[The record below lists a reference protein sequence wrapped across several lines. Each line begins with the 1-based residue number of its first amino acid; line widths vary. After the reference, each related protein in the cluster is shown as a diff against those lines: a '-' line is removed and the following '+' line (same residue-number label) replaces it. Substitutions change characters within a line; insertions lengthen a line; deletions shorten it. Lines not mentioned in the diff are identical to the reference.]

1 VVEELLAEASLTAT
15 DAGYIKATEEH
26 RDVNTVLRGGCRSA
40 SPGLRRALG
49 RADRAGGT
57 HTLTAPLSTTS
68 LNAFWVGE
76 IVLERDAD
84 GKDVRSG

>member
-1 VVEELLAEASLTAT
+1 VVEGLLAEASLTAT

-40 SPGLRRALG
+40 SPGLRRATSSSRPCSG
-49 RADRAGGT
+49 HSYVDRAGVSYVV
-57 HTLTAPLSTTS
+57 A
-68 LNAFWVGE
+68 AFWVGE